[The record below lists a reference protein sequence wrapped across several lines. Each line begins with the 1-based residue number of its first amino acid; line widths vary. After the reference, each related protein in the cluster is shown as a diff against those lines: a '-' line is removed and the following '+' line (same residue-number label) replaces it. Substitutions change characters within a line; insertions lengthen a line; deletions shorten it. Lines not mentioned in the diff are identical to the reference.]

1 MVEAAAAADAGGMNA
16 RILGA
21 AVFGAIAGAWLGRAV
36 FKWLLDVGGTL
47 QLILILAVGAL
58 GLVLGVAAELE
69 RQRS

>member
-1 MVEAAAAADAGGMNA
+1 VVEAAAAADAGGMNA